1 MEELILS
8 LSTRHLEAETHAT
21 RTSEIAEKIATL
33 ASTRDRIAIAIAG
46 PPGSGK
52 SHMAAAICT
61 HLGEASCTI
70 PMDGFHLD
78 NSVLEERGLLQIK
91 GAAETFDRRGFAT
104 LAAAL
109 IEGRAR
115 HFPTFDRGQ
124 DKVIEAG
131 GEVSEAVSI
140 LVFEGNYLL
149 FDAPGWADLAPL
161 WDASIW
167 LEVPENVLETRL
179 IQRWREHGLSEEQS
193 IIRAN
198 ENDLANAR
206 KICGNALP
214 ATWVIG
220 HEE

>member
-1 MEELILS
+1 MEELILP

-91 GAAETFDRRGFAT
+91 GAAETFDRQGFAT

-109 IEGRAR
+109 I
-115 HFPTFDRGQ
+115 
-124 DKVIEAG
+124 
-131 GEVSEAVSI
+131 
-140 LVFEGNYLL
+140 
-149 FDAPGWADLAPL
+149 
-161 WDASIW
+161 
-167 LEVPENVLETRL
+167 
-179 IQRWREHGLSEEQS
+179 
-193 IIRAN
+193 
-198 ENDLANAR
+198 
-206 KICGNALP
+206 
-214 ATWVIG
+214 
-220 HEE
+220 